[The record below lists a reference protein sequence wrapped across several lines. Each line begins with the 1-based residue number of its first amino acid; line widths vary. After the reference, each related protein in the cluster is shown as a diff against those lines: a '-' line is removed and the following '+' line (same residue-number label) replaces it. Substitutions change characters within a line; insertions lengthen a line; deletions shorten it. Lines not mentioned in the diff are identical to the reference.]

1 MIFIYTL
8 DARQF
13 ESAPSVFFPCRNT
26 SLLRNLYQVNPIEHS
41 TKLLEHP
48 VHRTI
53 LPMIVCVFDFFVQTE
68 FMQQKLG
75 SVCDKSEFVTGNK
88 D

>member
-1 MIFIYTL
+1 MHASLKVLPAY
-8 DARQF
+8 
-13 ESAPSVFFPCRNT
+13 FFHAETHPF
-26 SLLRNLYQVNPIEHS
+26 LRNLYQVNPIEHS

-53 LPMIVCVFDFFVQTE
+53 LPMIVCFFDFFVQTE